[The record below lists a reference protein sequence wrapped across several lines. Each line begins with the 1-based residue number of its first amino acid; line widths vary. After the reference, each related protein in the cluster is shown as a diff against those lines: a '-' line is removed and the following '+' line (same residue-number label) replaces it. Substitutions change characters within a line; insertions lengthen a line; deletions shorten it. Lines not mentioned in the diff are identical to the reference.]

1 MAPKSEHVGEASN
14 IASPPS
20 QGEILAVIADVTRVQ
35 QSVQEAHRNMKI
47 HVGGKRFFVH
57 LGALDNGFS
66 RCFNGLHFASASHA
80 FGSLLHRCGNK
91 AQVFFECCQKQRKVQ
106 AEDVSFSHCL
116 CRIAIYGIYRFL
128 YQDYTYIYIYI
139 IWLYLY
145 WVTLGNI
152 VFW

>member
-57 LGALDNGFS
+57 LGALDNRFS
-66 RCFNGLHFASASHA
+66 RCFNGPHFASASHA
-80 FGSLLHRCGNK
+80 FGSAVKSRGK
-91 AQVFFECCQKQRKVQ
+91 FKQKMCPLVT
-106 AEDVSFSHCL
+106 AYVI
-116 CRIAIYGIYRFL
+116 CRIENIR
-128 YQDYTYIYIYI
+128 YILIPG
-139 IWLYLY
+139 LYLY
-145 WVTLGNI
+145 I
-152 VFW
+152 